1 MASLPPPGCSFSRF
15 LPSWLIDA
23 SHIPQGVALNERFA
37 ELVRV
42 SPEFELVTTPI
53 LALSVFRIKPPASA
67 SPEHAEAA
75 ANELNRALAAR
86 LSAESEKI
94 LITPPVI
101 NGMACLRFAVGAQRT
116 EKEHVDWA
124 WDLIQKSAREVWRAG
139 KEQVVQCSV

>member
-1 MASLPPPGCSFSRF
+1 M
-15 LPSWLIDA
+15 IDA

-67 SPEHAEAA
+67 SLEDAEAA

-86 LSAESEKI
+86 LSAESENI